1 MKLRMRE
8 KKVGKRYEYQLVRKW
23 AHGHLL
29 ELLDSI
35 CLLGTHLIFNNPK
48 SNPPPFFFTIFIRNI
63 RKIIKKLSNNSEP
76 MTMT

>member
-48 SNPPPFFFTIFIRNI
+48 SNPPPFFLRYSLETFEKSSKNCQTIVNQ
-63 RKIIKKLSNNSEP
+63 
-76 MTMT
+76 